1 MSLSHS
7 FIERTSVDIADA
19 KNVRR
24 LFDGRLQRLVKLAE
38 EPVDAFGR
46 RHRLRVAG
54 KGGST
59 GQAAW

>member
-38 EPVDAFGR
+38 EPVDAIGR
-46 RHRLRVAG
+46 RQRQRVAG